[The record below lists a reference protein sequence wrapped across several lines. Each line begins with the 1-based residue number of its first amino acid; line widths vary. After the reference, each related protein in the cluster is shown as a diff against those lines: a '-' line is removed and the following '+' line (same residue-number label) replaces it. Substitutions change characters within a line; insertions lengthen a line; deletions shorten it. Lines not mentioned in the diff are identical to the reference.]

1 MLFYVHSRD
10 VIIITSID
18 TLTSLL
24 GGLTIFSILGNVI
37 YEMRTEDI
45 SSNVR
50 LGTGLG
56 FVSYPDGFAK
66 FDAVPQVSDIL
77 CILVK

>member
-1 MLFYVHSRD
+1 MLIYVHSRD

-24 GGLTIFSILGNVI
+24 GGLTIFCILGNVI
-37 YEMRTEDI
+37 HEMDTGDI

-50 LGTGLG
+50 IGAGLG

-66 FDAVPQVSDIL
+66 FDAVPQVSNIL
-77 CILVK
+77 CIRVR

>member
-1 MLFYVHSRD
+1 MLIYVHSRD
-10 VIIITSID
+10 VIIITSVD

-37 YEMRTEDI
+37 YEMETEDI

-56 FVSYPDGFAK
+56 FVSYPDAFAK
-66 FDAVPQVSDIL
+66 FYDVPQVSDIL
-77 CILVK
+77 CILVR